1 MNSFDRDRAL
11 TVLMYQTRNKS
22 VPWDDNEH
30 SLRGL
35 EEYVSASSANDG
47 LDMNTNK
54 SSSSSSR
61 RTTRKD
67 LIQSVLNEQTRL
79 RDTVEG
85 RKEVMQASKV
95 SGMTA
100 KELIRELL
108 RGVSFSLSK
117 YDRQRAVQI
126 AQKDE
131 REVNAYNPR
140 WKDQLMST
148 NQYYN
153 NITSTI
159 MTQFTPNSRRRYLTM
174 VKSRINDWSNTS
186 NKSISST
193 GTCGDRSTT
202 SSTNGN
208 HGYEHPPQ
216 PQNTVTSLQS
226 RSGARRRTRK
236 HVLRNNSIDDSVS
249 DNNGNGGD
257 ESDDNVD
264 NDDFYTVLQPQPQDS
279 IIFDKA
285 SPLSIIQQVVYET
298 SKEFDYDHTTSSN
311 R

>member
-35 EEYVSASSANDG
+35 EEHASASSTNDG

-54 SSSSSSR
+54 SSSSR

-95 SGMTA
+95 SGMTPE
-100 KELIRELL
+100 ELIRELL

-117 YDRQRAVQI
+117 YDRQRAIQL

-131 REVNAYNPR
+131 REVNTYNPR

-159 MTQFTPNSRRRYLTM
+159 MTQFTPNSRRKYLTM

-208 HGYEHPPQ
+208 HGNEHPPQ

-236 HVLRNNSIDDSVS
+236 NVLRNNSIDDSVS
-249 DNNGNGGD
+249 DNNGNCGD
-257 ESDDNVD
+257 ESDDNID
-264 NDDFYTVLQPQPQDS
+264 DDDFYTVLQPQPQDA
-279 IIFDKA
+279 IIFNKA

-298 SKEFDYDHTTSSN
+298 SKEFDYDHTTN